1 MELMNKHIITPTVT
15 LSDKC
20 ANIEE
25 QLYQIARNY
34 EYSTATTTGTTNTTR
49 NCANFTTKSTLNT
62 KPNVH
67 NTDTTVLTK
76 TQRLALLTKF
86 INRITAPD
94 YDMTGEYNQ
103 EDDQMG
109 TSVSVPVGSE
119 LKETHINSSSNSTNH
134 HATTGIANIVID
146 SSNIPEEMYWLG
158 SQEQEWHSSGSSSGL
173 SATDSTRMDE
183 TDAPAD
189 IPTGSNRDTRAT
201 IPTGINKEDMI
212 IPTSGTASSFHLNEE
227 QYLYVVAALCEVRFT
242 VIQEMCFLVLL

>member
-1 MELMNKHIITPTVT
+1 MELMNKHIITPTVA
-15 LSDKC
+15 LSDNC

-34 EYSTATTTGTTNTTR
+34 EYSTTTSGS
-49 NCANFTTKSTLNT
+49 NCANINAKCTLNT
-62 KPNVH
+62 KHNVH

-76 TQRLALLTKF
+76 TQRLELLTKF

-134 HATTGIANIVID
+134 HATTGIANIVVD
-146 SSNIPEEMYWLG
+146 SSTIQEEMYWLG

-189 IPTGSNRDTRAT
+189 IPTGSNRDTHAG
-201 IPTGINKEDMI
+201 IPTRSNKEDMI

-227 QYLYVVAALCEVRFT
+227 QYLYVVAALCKVRFT

>member
-1 MELMNKHIITPTVT
+1 MELMNKHIITPTVA
-15 LSDKC
+15 LSGNC

-34 EYSTATTTGTTNTTR
+34 EYSTTSGS
-49 NCANFTTKSTLNT
+49 NCANINAKSTSNT

-67 NTDTTVLTK
+67 NTDPTVLTK

>member
-1 MELMNKHIITPTVT
+1 MNKHIITPTVT
-15 LSDKC
+15 LSDNC

-34 EYSTATTTGTTNTTR
+34 EYSTTSSS
-49 NCANFTTKSTLNT
+49 NCANFNTKSTINT

-76 TQRLALLTKF
+76 TQRLELLTKF

-134 HATTGIANIVID
+134 HINTGIANIVVD
-146 SSNIPEEMYWLG
+146 SSTIGINKENPEEMYWLG

-189 IPTGSNRDTRAT
+189 IPTGSN
-201 IPTGINKEDMI
+201 KEDMI

-242 VIQEMCFLVLL
+242 VIRKICFLVLL